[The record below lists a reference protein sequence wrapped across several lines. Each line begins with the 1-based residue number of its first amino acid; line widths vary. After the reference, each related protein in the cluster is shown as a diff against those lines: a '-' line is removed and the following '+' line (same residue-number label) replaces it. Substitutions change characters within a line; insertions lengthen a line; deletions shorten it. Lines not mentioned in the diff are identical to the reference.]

1 MRVTRFIASGLARGD
16 GSLSRTSNTI
26 AWVSVAL
33 SIAIMIVAL
42 AVVAGFKAEIRDRAT
57 GFMGSVMLV
66 QPGQSPL
73 NELYPFS
80 EQLSYREALAAAP
93 GVAGVSGVAWRSGLI
108 KTDDNIGG
116 LSFKGVDSLYDF
128 SFFANCLVD
137 GALPDYHGRISN
149 DILISRT
156 TANSLGFHTGDDV
169 VVYFIGEEVKV
180 RKFRLCGI
188 YDAGL
193 EEINSKMAVADRRQ
207 IQRLNG
213 WQPDEVSSVEIR
225 LAPGTPI
232 EAATDRIE
240 NLIFSQMQDGDRALF
255 VTNVKKLYGHLFDWL
270 ALLDLNVLMILLL
283 MIAVAGF
290 NMLSALLIILF
301 EQISTIGLLKAM
313 GMTTKEVGKVF
324 LYRAGALVGKGMLWG
339 NVLGLGICLIQRYTH
354 VLKLDPVNYF
364 VSFVPIKLQLPQIIL
379 LNIIAAVLLMLLIS
393 LSTRFIARV
402 SPDKTMRME

>member
-156 TANSLGFHTGDDV
+156 TANSLGFQTGDDV

-193 EEINSKMAVADRRQ
+193 EEIDSKMAVADRRQ

-240 NLIFSQMQDGDRALF
+240 NLIFSQMQD
-255 VTNVKKLYGHLFDWL
+255 
-270 ALLDLNVLMILLL
+270 

-354 VLKLDPVNYF
+354 ILKLDPVNYF

>member
-156 TANSLGFHTGDDV
+156 TANSLGFETGDDV

-193 EEINSKMAVADRRQ
+193 EEIDSKMAVADRRQ

-240 NLIFSQMQDGDRALF
+240 NLIFAQMQDGDRALF

-290 NMLSALLIILF
+290 NMHALGQRPGPRHLPHPALHAHPQARPGQLLREF
-301 EQISTIGLLKAM
+301 RPDQASVTANHPPEHHRGGAADAPHLALHPLHRPGLARQDDADGISPKKKITFRPPG
-313 GMTTKEVGKVF
+313 
-324 LYRAGALVGKGMLWG
+324 
-339 NVLGLGICLIQRYTH
+339 
-354 VLKLDPVNYF
+354 
-364 VSFVPIKLQLPQIIL
+364 
-379 LNIIAAVLLMLLIS
+379 
-393 LSTRFIARV
+393 TRRP
-402 SPDKTMRME
+402 SPRRP

>member
-16 GSLSRTSNTI
+16 GSLSRASNTI

-33 SIAIMIVAL
+33 SMAIMIVAL

-57 GFMGSVMLV
+57 GFMGAVMLV

-80 EQLSYREALAAAP
+80 EQLSYRQALAAAP

-137 GALPDYHGRISN
+137 GELPDYHGRISN

-156 TANSLGFHTGDDV
+156 TANALGFKTGDDV

-193 EEINSKMAVADRRQ
+193 EEIDSKMAVADRRQ

-213 WQPDEVSSVEIR
+213 WQSDEVSSVEIR

-232 EAATDRIE
+232 EAAADRIE
-240 NLIFSQMQDGDRALF
+240 NLIFVHMQDTDRALF
-255 VTNVKKLYGHLFDWL
+255 VTHVKKLYGHLFDWL

-301 EQISTIGLLKAM
+301 EQISTIGLLKAL
-313 GMTTKEVGKVF
+313 GMTSKEVGKVF
-324 LYRAGALVGKGMLWG
+324 LLRAGALVGKGMLWG

-354 VLKLDPVNYF
+354 LIKLDPANYF
-364 VSFVPIKLQLPQIIL
+364 VSFVPIKLQIPQIIL
-379 LNIIAAVLLMLLIS
+379 LNILAALLLMLLIS